1 MRADRLVATLLL
13 LQARGRVTA
22 AEVAAELEVSERTA
36 RRDLDALS
44 MAGIPVYSQQ
54 GRGGGWSLI
63 GGARTDLSG
72 LSAPE
77 ARALFLVAGPSSV
90 ATPELKAALRKL
102 VHALPEPLRRSAEAA
117 TSAVVVDPA
126 SWGQHAAPAP
136 AHLGALQ
143 HAVVE
148 GLQVVLGYEDRQR
161 NATERVAHPLGLIAK
176 GGVWYLVADTANGM
190 RTFRVN
196 RVRSVQLTGDAVER
210 PDGFDLVETWNAIAA
225 DVEEKRTP
233 FRTGAVIRRGQLWY
247 LWGSMG
253 NRLTVVGD
261 VDDERVAIELRSVG
275 PDVLAAEI
283 AGFGGA
289 IEVED
294 ADVRRALARIGAE
307 LTAAFGRRAPPSR
320 RRPAR
325 RTMPRHRR

>member
-13 LQARGRVTA
+13 LQAKGRVTA

-36 RRDLDALS
+36 RRDLEALA

-63 GGARTDLSG
+63 GGARTDLTG

-117 TSAVVVDPA
+117 SGAVVVDPA

-136 AHLGALQ
+136 PYLGDLQ

-161 NATERVAHPLGLIAK
+161 NATERVVHPLGLIAK

-196 RVRSVQLTGDAVER
+196 RVRSAQLTGDPVVR

-225 DVEEKRTP
+225 DVEERRTP
-233 FRTGAVIRRGQLWY
+233 FRTHAVIRRGELWY
-247 LWGSMG
+247 LWGSFG

-261 VDDERVAIELRSVG
+261 VDAERVEVELRSVG
-275 PDVLAAEI
+275 PDVLAAEL

-289 IEVED
+289 IEVDD

-307 LTAAFGRRAPPSR
+307 LTAAFG
-320 RRPAR
+320 
-325 RTMPRHRR
+325 